1 MGDSIPA
8 PDKLELLPEP
18 EDPRMMTTVDRDAP
32 GYPGDAYGMSD
43 EEAKQLRWP
52 AAPLKEILW
61 PWGAITFAFGAA
73 FLLLVWPHI
82 NAYLSPVL
90 PETEWAFE
98 STGIRELQDSG
109 LDGSGVH
116 VCMVD
121 TGIDA
126 EHPDFENLSLVGFRD
141 FYEGQHDNIR
151 DVGDDWHGTMMA
163 GLLVADGK
171 FRGSAP
177 GVDLS
182 VALALGPSGTSGN
195 EDFVAQA
202 VRWCRITQE
211 ADIISLSLGSDPG
224 SGMAVQSETAQAVEE
239 ALESGI
245 FVVAAAGNRDSG
257 DMVSDVSVPA
267 NIEGVIA
274 VGTITRNGATWSQTA
289 TGSAI
294 DPYTQENRSYPSQKP
309 EVIAPGVLLLSTSG
323 SSSEPSY
330 AYSTGTSDSTVLVT
344 GALALILQLH
354 GEDLRGEDGV
364 IGAEE
369 MNLVKR
375 TLASSCDKS
384 VTEGAPHVSK
394 GGYGSLDA
402 VQWAADVGFELN
414 AN

>member
-1 MGDSIPA
+1 MDN
-8 PDKLELLPEP
+8 LELLPEP
-18 EDPRMMTTVDRDAP
+18 DDPRMMTAVDRDAP
-32 GYPGDAYGMSD
+32 GYPGEAYGLSD

-61 PWGAITFAFGAA
+61 PWGAVTFAFGTV
-73 FLLLVWPHI
+73 FMLLIWPHI
-82 NAYLSPVL
+82 DAYLSPVL
-90 PETEWAFE
+90 PETEWAYE

-121 TGIDA
+121 TGIDIG
-126 EHPDFENLSLVGFRD
+126 HPDFTNLSLVGFRD
-141 FYEGQHDNIR
+141 FYEGQHENIR
-151 DVGDDWHGTMMA
+151 DVGDDWHGTMMS

-171 FRGSAP
+171 FRGAAP

-182 VALALGPSGTSGN
+182 VALALGPSGTSGQ
-195 EDFVAQA
+195 ESFVAQA

-239 ALESGI
+239 ALEAGI

-257 DMVSDVSVPA
+257 EDILDVSVPA

-274 VGTITRNGATWSQTA
+274 VGTVTRSGGTWSQSA
-289 TGSAI
+289 TGSTV
-294 DPYTQENRSYPSQKP
+294 DPYSQENRSYPNQKP

-323 SSSEPSY
+323 STIEPPYS
-330 AYSTGTSDSTVLVT
+330 YSTGTSDSTVLVT
-344 GALALILQLH
+344 GALALILQLY
-354 GEDLRGEDGV
+354 GDELRGEDGL
-364 IGAEE
+364 IGVDE
-369 MNLVKR
+369 MDLVKR

-384 VTEGAPHVSK
+384 VIEGAPHDKK

-402 VQWAADVGFELN
+402 VQWAADIGFELN
-414 AN
+414 VN

>member
-1 MGDSIPA
+1 
-8 PDKLELLPEP
+8 
-18 EDPRMMTTVDRDAP
+18 MMTTVDRDAP

-274 VGTITRNGATWSQTA
+274 VGTITRNGATWSQSA
-289 TGSAI
+289 TGSTI
-294 DPYTQENRSYPSQKP
+294 C
-309 EVIAPGVLLLSTSG
+309 LL
-323 SSSEPSY
+323 Y
-330 AYSTGTSDSTVLVT
+330 TSD
-344 GALALILQLH
+344 
-354 GEDLRGEDGV
+354 
-364 IGAEE
+364 
-369 MNLVKR
+369 
-375 TLASSCDKS
+375 
-384 VTEGAPHVSK
+384 
-394 GGYGSLDA
+394 
-402 VQWAADVGFELN
+402 AADE
-414 AN
+414 

>member
-1 MGDSIPA
+1 
-8 PDKLELLPEP
+8 
-18 EDPRMMTTVDRDAP
+18 MMTTVDRDAP

-126 EHPDFENLSLVGFRD
+126 EHTDFENLSLVGFRD

-257 DMVSDVSVPA
+257 DMISDVSVPA

-354 GEDLRGEDGV
+354 GEDLRGEDGE

-369 MNLVKR
+369 MDLVKR
-375 TLASSCDKS
+375 TLPSSCDKS
-384 VTEGAPHVSK
+384 VTEGAPHDSK

>member
-1 MGDSIPA
+1 
-8 PDKLELLPEP
+8 
-18 EDPRMMTTVDRDAP
+18 MMTTVDRDAP

-73 FLLLVWPHI
+73 FMLLVWPHI

-126 EHPDFENLSLVGFRD
+126 EHPDFENISLVGFRD

-224 SGMAVQSETAQAVEE
+224 SGMAMQSETAQAVEE

-257 DMVSDVSVPA
+257 DMISDVSVPA

-274 VGTITRNGATWSQTA
+274 VGTITRNGATWSQSA
-289 TGSAI
+289 TGSTI

-323 SSSEPSY
+323 SYSEPPY

-354 GEDLRGEDGV
+354 GEDLRGEDGE

-369 MNLVKR
+369 MDLVKR

-384 VTEGAPHVSK
+384 VTEGAPHDSK

>member
-1 MGDSIPA
+1 
-8 PDKLELLPEP
+8 
-18 EDPRMMTTVDRDAP
+18 MMTTVDRDAP

-73 FLLLVWPHI
+73 FMLLVWPHI

-257 DMVSDVSVPA
+257 DMISDVSVPA

-323 SSSEPSY
+323 SSSEPPY

-354 GEDLRGEDGV
+354 GEDLRGEDGE

-369 MNLVKR
+369 MDLVKR

-384 VTEGAPHVSK
+384 VTEGASHDSK

>member
-1 MGDSIPA
+1 
-8 PDKLELLPEP
+8 
-18 EDPRMMTTVDRDAP
+18 MMTTVDRDAP

-73 FLLLVWPHI
+73 FMLLVWPHI

-257 DMVSDVSVPA
+257 DMISDVSVPA

-274 VGTITRNGATWSQTA
+274 VGTITRNGATWSQSA
-289 TGSAI
+289 TGSTI

-354 GEDLRGEDGV
+354 GEDLRGEDGE

-369 MNLVKR
+369 MDLVKR

-384 VTEGAPHVSK
+384 VTEGASHDSK

>member
-1 MGDSIPA
+1 MDN
-8 PDKLELLPEP
+8 LELLPEP
-18 EDPRMMTTVDRDAP
+18 EDSRMMTAVDRDAP
-32 GYPGDAYGMSD
+32 GYPGEAYGVSD

-73 FLLLVWPHI
+73 FMLLVWPHI
-82 NAYLSPVL
+82 DAYLSPIL
-90 PETEWAFE
+90 PETEWAYE

-121 TGIDA
+121 TGIDID
-126 EHPDFENLSLVGFRD
+126 HPDFTNLSLAGFRD

-151 DVGDDWHGTMMA
+151 DVSDDWHGTMMA

-171 FRGSAP
+171 FRGAAP

-182 VALALGPSGTSGN
+182 IALALGPSGTSGQ
-195 EDFVAQA
+195 ESFVAQA

-239 ALESGI
+239 ALEAGI
-245 FVVAAAGNRDSG
+245 FVVAAAGNRDLG
-257 DMVSDVSVPA
+257 ENIPDVSVPA
-267 NIEGVIA
+267 NLEGVIA
-274 VGTITRNGATWSQTA
+274 VGTISRNGGLWSQSA
-289 TGSAI
+289 TGSNV
-294 DPYTQENRSYPSQKP
+294 DPYTQDNRSYPNQKP
-309 EVIAPGVLLLSTSG
+309 EVTAPGVLLLSTSG
-323 SSSEPSY
+323 STIEPPY

-354 GEDLRGEDGV
+354 GEELRGEDGQ
-364 IGAEE
+364 IDSDE

-384 VTEGAPHVSK
+384 TIEGEPHDLK

-402 VQWAADVGFELN
+402 VKWASDVGFELN
-414 AN
+414 VN

>member
-1 MGDSIPA
+1 
-8 PDKLELLPEP
+8 
-18 EDPRMMTTVDRDAP
+18 MMTTVDRDAP

-224 SGMAVQSETAQAVEE
+224 SGMAMQSETAQAVEE

-257 DMVSDVSVPA
+257 DMISDVSVPA

-274 VGTITRNGATWSQTA
+274 VGTITRNGATWSQSA
-289 TGSAI
+289 TGSTI

-354 GEDLRGEDGV
+354 GEDLRGEDGE

-369 MNLVKR
+369 MDLVKR

-384 VTEGAPHVSK
+384 VTEGAPRDSK

>member
-1 MGDSIPA
+1 
-8 PDKLELLPEP
+8 
-18 EDPRMMTTVDRDAP
+18 MMTTVDRDAP

-73 FLLLVWPHI
+73 FMLLVWPHI

-126 EHPDFENLSLVGFRD
+126 EHPDFENISLVGFRD

-257 DMVSDVSVPA
+257 DMISDVSVPA

-274 VGTITRNGATWSQTA
+274 VGTITRNGATWSQSA
-289 TGSAI
+289 TGSTI

-354 GEDLRGEDGV
+354 GEDLRGENGV

-384 VTEGAPHVSK
+384 VTEGEPHDSK
-394 GGYGSLDA
+394 VGYGSLDA
-402 VQWAADVGFELN
+402 VQWASDVGFELN

>member
-1 MGDSIPA
+1 
-8 PDKLELLPEP
+8 
-18 EDPRMMTTVDRDAP
+18 MMTTVDRDAP

-257 DMVSDVSVPA
+257 DMISDVSVPA

-354 GEDLRGEDGV
+354 GEDLRGEDGE

-369 MNLVKR
+369 MDLVKR

-384 VTEGAPHVSK
+384 VTEGASHDSK

>member
-1 MGDSIPA
+1 
-8 PDKLELLPEP
+8 
-18 EDPRMMTTVDRDAP
+18 MMTTVDRDAP

-73 FLLLVWPHI
+73 FMLLVWPHI

-257 DMVSDVSVPA
+257 DMISDVSVPA

-354 GEDLRGEDGV
+354 GEDLRGEDGE

-369 MNLVKR
+369 MDLVKR

-384 VTEGAPHVSK
+384 VTEGASHDSK

-402 VQWAADVGFELN
+402 AQWAADVGFELN

>member
-1 MGDSIPA
+1 ML
-8 PDKLELLPEP
+8 DKLELLPEP

-32 GYPGDAYGMSD
+32 GYPGEAYGLSD

-73 FLLLVWPHI
+73 FMLLVWPHI

-121 TGIDA
+121 TGIDE

-151 DVGDDWHGTMMA
+151 DVGDEWHGTMMA

-171 FRGSAP
+171 FRGAAP

-182 VALALGPSGTSGN
+182 VALALGPSGTSGQ
-195 EDFVAQA
+195 EDLVAQA

-257 DMVSDVSVPA
+257 DLVPDVSVPA

-274 VGTITRNGATWSQTA
+274 VGTITRNGATWSQSA
-289 TGSAI
+289 TGSAT
-294 DPYTQENRSYPSQKP
+294 DPYTQENRSYPNQKP

-323 SSSEPSY
+323 SSSEPPY

-344 GALALILQLH
+344 GALALILQLY
-354 GEDLRGEDGV
+354 GEDLRGEDGE
-364 IGAEE
+364 ISSEE
-369 MNLVKR
+369 MALVKR

-384 VTEGAPHVSK
+384 VTEGEPHDSK

-402 VQWAADVGFELN
+402 VQWASDVGFELN

>member
-1 MGDSIPA
+1 
-8 PDKLELLPEP
+8 
-18 EDPRMMTTVDRDAP
+18 MMTTVDRDAP

-257 DMVSDVSVPA
+257 DMISDVSVPA

-354 GEDLRGEDGV
+354 GEDLRGEDGE
-364 IGAEE
+364 IGAEG
-369 MNLVKR
+369 MDLVKR

-384 VTEGAPHVSK
+384 VTEGASHDSK